1 MAYEVQMDYGDLEEL
16 AATFREGAA
25 GFGEALA
32 IIKEIKA
39 IVAHGALHGNAGNR
53 FIDIIDSKFVGKIK
67 SGEDKFT
74 AVAKEIDSALSN
86 MQQTDEA
93 VSHLF

>member
-1 MAYEVQMDYGDLEEL
+1 MTYEVQMDYSDLEEL
-16 AATFREGAA
+16 ATTFREGAA
-25 GFGEALA
+25 GFAEALA

-67 SGEDKFT
+67 SGEDKF
-74 AVAKEIDSALSN
+74 AAIAKEIDSVMSN

-93 VSHLF
+93 ISHMF